1 MLYYAFI
8 IVMLLDV
15 SCHSHYHSM
24 RLQKNIHIQIG
35 DMGLTIY
42 FLYLVTAMIL
52 DIIY

>member
-24 RLQKNIHIQIG
+24 RLQQKNIHIQIC
-35 DMGLTIY
+35 DMGWRSISY
-42 FLYLVTAMIL
+42 I
-52 DIIY
+52 